1 MNYTSTVLVSALA
14 LSGCAISNSDSG
26 TLTEAVLLDPYAGQ
40 TFVTLPDDLK
50 KPEGITVDPATGAIF
65 IDTFDV
71 PNPKNPKPLNAV
83 LRYSADGTLEA
94 RTDFFGITPLLGLE
108 YNRFDKHVYIAVPG
122 DVSGIGSKI
131 ARIPANFSD
140 GAEARFISNVPMI
153 GAPKGHVI
161 PNLDGSNDTID
172 FNMKVRVP
180 NDFELTENGDL
191 YLSDSNQ
198 GAIFRIRNVAACA
211 PCDVELVIQSGWLA
225 AAGFPSFGANG
236 IVFNKDQ
243 SALFIAVTG
252 DDRVMKYDMATGV
265 ISLFAEGINGPDGM
279 KFDDRGNLW
288 VTANQGDHLVAL
300 NKSGRVIARV
310 GAYQGI
316 EADGSVR
323 GLLLPGSL
331 VIHDGKIFVTNL
343 SAVANQIPGDEPE
356 EAVTRY
362 TVSKINLPEL

>member
-1 MNYTSTVLVSALA
+1 MAHSTPIVEAL
-14 LSGCAISNSDSG
+14 L
-26 TLTEAVLLDPYAGQ
+26 
-40 TFVTLPDDLK
+40 
-50 KPEGITVDPATGAIF
+50 
-65 IDTFDV
+65 
-71 PNPKNPKPLNAV
+71 
-83 LRYSADGTLEA
+83 A
-94 RTDFFGITPLLGLE
+94 RGVTPLLGLE
-108 YNRFDKHVYIAVPG
+108 YRRFDQHIYIAVPG

-131 ARIPANFSD
+131 ARLPANFSD
-140 GAEARFISNVPMI
+140 GAEARFIADIPMI

-161 PNLDGSNDTID
+161 PNLDGSADAID
-172 FNMKVRVP
+172 FNMKLRVP
-180 NDFELTENGDL
+180 NDFELTDNGDL

-198 GAIFRIRNVAACA
+198 GAIFRIRNVAACTS
-211 PCDVELVIQSGWLA
+211 CEVELVIQSGWLA

-236 IVFNKDQ
+236 IVFNQDQ

-252 DDRVMKYDMATGV
+252 DDRVMKYDMASR
-265 ISLFAEGINGPDGM
+265 SLSVFAEGINGPDGM
-279 KFDDRGNLW
+279 KFDPRGNLW

-300 NKSGRVIARV
+300 NKAGRVIARV

-331 VIHDGKIFVTNL
+331 VIHNDKIYVTNL

-362 TVSKINLPEL
+362 TVTRINLPEL